1 MDEKATRKF
10 LKPLKGTGELL
21 KSGQRLAAVRYF
33 LQGWQDFA
41 ASESSPDQNAHLS
54 GMDGEI
60 TLGLEDR
67 TKIGPDQLVGQ
78 EFILHSEKQV
88 DYRITIYKLK
98 NNNPATGR
106 YSIRCRVPG

>member
-10 LKPLKGTGELL
+10 LKPLKGNGELL
-21 KSGQRLAAVRYF
+21 KSGQRLATVRYF

-41 ASESSPDQNAHLS
+41 GSESGPDQTAQLS

-60 TLGLEDR
+60 TLGQEER
-67 TKIGPDQLVGQ
+67 TKIGPDQLIGE
-78 EFILHSEKQV
+78 EFVLHTEKQV
-88 DYRITIYKLK
+88 DYQIRVYKLK

-106 YSIRCRVPG
+106 YSIRCKVPG